1 MHKRPKLM
9 IENGDILNTL
19 KRDKEIGMKMLFDSY
34 YRPLVLFANE
44 LLKDVGVAEDV
55 VQELFV
61 KLWQGNYL
69 LKVSSGGLSSYLYN
83 AVRNTC
89 MTKIVKRDIL
99 NESGD
104 INGFDI
110 PLEEVSSITE
120 EVVIKV
126 SQAFSSL
133 PDQTRNVVEA
143 VIVKELKYKEAADE
157 LHISI
162 NTVKT
167 LLKRGVKKLREH
179 MQ

>member
-1 MHKRPKLM
+1 MHKRLKLM

-19 KRDKEIGMKMLFDSY
+19 KSDKEKGMKMLFDSY

-99 NESGD
+99 NESDD

-143 VIVKELKYKEAADE
+143 VIVKELKYQEAADE

-167 LLKRGVKKLREH
+167 LLKRGVKKLREY